1 MKKYIILRA
10 NCLDALE
17 DLVNSAMAGQYV
29 PVGGLIRL
37 PGDDRRDI
45 WYGQAMVLK

>member
-10 NCLDALE
+10 NGLDALE

-29 PVGGLIRL
+29 PVGGLMRV
-37 PGDDRRDI
+37 PGDDRRDH
-45 WYGQAMVLK
+45 WYAQDMVLK